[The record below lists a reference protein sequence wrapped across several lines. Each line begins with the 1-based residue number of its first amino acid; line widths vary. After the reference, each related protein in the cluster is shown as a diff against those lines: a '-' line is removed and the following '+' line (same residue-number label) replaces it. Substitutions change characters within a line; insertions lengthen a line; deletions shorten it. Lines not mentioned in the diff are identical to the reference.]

1 MSDADRLER
10 HLINLIGVEIDR
22 GSTPADVVTALLGAA
37 GETLRRAGH
46 TNVDNI
52 AGELGAVV
60 ARRVRREAQP

>member
-10 HLINLIGVEIDR
+10 HLTLLVEVEIDR
-22 GSTPADVVTALLGAA
+22 GSSPADVVSALLGAA

-60 ARRVRREAQP
+60 AQRVRREAQP